1 MSWLLC
7 GWLIYPLP
15 PPTPTNSPGAPQRIG
30 LLRGLLY
37 LTVFGL
43 AMGSLYFIADEL
55 MPTRMSANHLF
66 NEAFDAVKA
75 RHFFS
80 LHSILYFIM

>member
-1 MSWLLC
+1 M
-7 GWLIYPLP
+7 WLIYPIP
-15 PPTPTNSPGAPQRIG
+15 PVHVHKQPHRTHGVTQRIG

-75 RHFFS
+75 R
-80 LHSILYFIM
+80 LYIMM